1 MDPWFSVSIHP
12 VGFLTVSSPVPNQQQ
27 QPIVE
32 DAEDLIVQAE
42 ASEDAIV
49 EDGEDLQ
56 IQTIDNMHMSSCHI
70 TLAKQSREIK
80 KLNRQRDQA
89 IKQARHWQAQAQQQ
103 RAKVCKLEAENK
115 ELLQWV
121 LHIEIENEDEQ
132 QRQNFPPGVPLPSGP
147 LSDFQDDPPVLVPKP
162 PVGPPPSYLIK
173 RFQSQTSSS
182 SSQKVLL
189 GLNKAMAIGKTIGKK
204 SCQDACEGNLEKST
218 SAIGLGV
225 CVFLNGWLQS
235 LTITLFATRLLVLCG
250 FADVRPK
257 TLCMHTHMYMQTY
270 LLIFRYKLIH

>member
-1 MDPWFSVSIHP
+1 MAPWVSVSIAP

-56 IQTIDNMHMSSCHI
+56 IQTIDHMHMSSCHI
-70 TLAKQSREIK
+70 TLAKQAREIN

-115 ELLQWV
+115 ELLQWI
-121 LHIEIENEDEQ
+121 LNEDEQ
-132 QRQNFPPGVPLPSGP
+132 QRQHSQ
-147 LSDFQDDPPVLVPKP
+147 SDFQDDPPVPVPKQ
-162 PVGPPPSYLIK
+162 PVVPPPSYLIK
-173 RFQSQTSSS
+173 RFQSQTSSN
-182 SSQKVLL
+182 SSQNVLL
-189 GLNKAMAIGKTIGKK
+189 GLNKGMAIGKTIGKK
-204 SCQDACEGNLEKST
+204 VVKGHAKETWKKGT

-235 LTITLFATRLLVLCG
+235 LTITHVATMLLVLCG

-257 TLCMHTHMYMQTY
+257 ALCMHTHMHMQT
-270 LLIFRYKLIH
+270 